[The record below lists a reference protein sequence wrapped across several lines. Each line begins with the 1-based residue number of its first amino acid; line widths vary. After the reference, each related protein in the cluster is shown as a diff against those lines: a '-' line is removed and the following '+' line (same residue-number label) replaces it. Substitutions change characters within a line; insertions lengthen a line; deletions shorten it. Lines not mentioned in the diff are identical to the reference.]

1 MLLIEA
7 PPCAEPGVSRAPA
20 AVQRAAIRRKTGHP
34 AGSRQDVGMRAVQY
48 EQYGGPEVLEIADV
62 EDPHA
67 GPGQVRI
74 RVHAAGVN
82 AADWKFREGVMAGG
96 KPLTA
101 PAIVGLDA
109 AGTVDEVG
117 DGVTG
122 VEVGDRVFGSGRATF
137 AEYAVLTSWAR
148 MPHHLSFEE
157 AAATPGPFD
166 TAERMLAAVAAT
178 EGDTIVV
185 SGAAGGVGT
194 AVIQLA
200 RARGMIVIGTASA
213 ANQEYVEAL
222 GALHTTYDDG
232 WVARVRQLAV
242 AEVNAGLD
250 VAGAGVIP
258 ELIELT
264 GDPARVVSVADY
276 SATEHGAKFT
286 AGGGDKRAALE
297 EAARLFEHGQLRMIV
312 ERTFPLDQT
321 PEAQRLSKLGHGR
334 GRTVI
339 VLD

>member
-1 MLLIEA
+1 
-7 PPCAEPGVSRAPA
+7 
-20 AVQRAAIRRKTGHP
+20 
-34 AGSRQDVGMRAVQY
+34 MRAVQY

-62 EDPHA
+62 EEPHA

-74 RVHAAGVN
+74 RVHAGGVN

-101 PAIVGLDA
+101 PAIVGMDA

-117 DGVTG
+117 EGAAA
-122 VEVGDRVFGSGRATF
+122 EVGDRVFGSGRGTF
-137 AEYAVLTSWAR
+137 AEYAVLTDWAR

-157 AAATPGPFD
+157 AAATPVPFD
-166 TAERMLAAVAAT
+166 TAVRLLAAVDAVA
-178 EGDTIVV
+178 GDTIVV
-185 SGAAGGVGT
+185 AGAAGGVGT

-222 GALHTTYDDG
+222 GALPTTYDEG
-232 WVARVRQLAV
+232 WVDRVRQLAV

-258 ELIELT
+258 QLIELT
-264 GDPARVVSVADY
+264 GDPARVVSAADY
-276 SATEHGAKFT
+276 SAKEQGAKFT

-297 EAARLFEHGQLRMIV
+297 EAARLFEHGELRMIV
-312 ERTFPLDQT
+312 ERSFPLDET

-334 GRTVI
+334 GRTVV